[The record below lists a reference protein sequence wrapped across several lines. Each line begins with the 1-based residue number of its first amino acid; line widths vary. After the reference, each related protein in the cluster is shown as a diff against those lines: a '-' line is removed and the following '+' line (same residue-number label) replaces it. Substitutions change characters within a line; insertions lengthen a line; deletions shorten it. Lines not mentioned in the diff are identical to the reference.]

1 MLQHHLHIKKL
12 RIFKTPWFDRFA
24 RKENISNQQLLY
36 TASDLEDGIW
46 DADLGGGIF
55 KQRLGRSHEGQSGG
69 FRLIVSFKPQERAFF
84 LYGFP
89 KSSRENIT
97 SNEKEDLKKLSHVLL
112 SLPEEKLNQ
121 KIEAGA
127 FMEILL

>member
-1 MLQHHLHIKKL
+1 MLQHNLHIKNL

-24 RKENISNQQLLY
+24 RKENISNRELLY

-46 DADLGGGIF
+46 DADLGGGVF
-55 KQRLGRSHEGQSGG
+55 KQRLGRPHEGQSGG

-97 SNEKEDLKKLSHVLL
+97 VNEKEDLKKLSHVLL
-112 SLPEEKLNQ
+112 SLPDEKLNE

-127 FMEILL
+127 FMEIAL